1 MEIVPVTPPVGA
13 GLTPSEVI
21 SVESSGIPAGP
32 IDPPEF
38 IPSGVVTPS
47 GGVAVSGSS
56 TWANAGPAPNRHQA
70 IPAISNGLTR
80 DVKLPRMRRSEVERC
95 DPAAPMSICVAT
107 ISPGARL
114 SDIVQPLVG
123 SASARSTVLGSLRR
137 IRVAER
143 PSTSNWP
150 ALQPLQLNMRLFLK
164 ADRGWRVAA

>member
-13 GLTPSEVI
+13 GLTPREVS

-32 IDPPEF
+32 IDPLEF
-38 IPSGVVTPS
+38 TPSGVVTPS

-56 TWANAGPAPNRHQA
+56 TWAKAGPAPNRHQA
-70 IPAISNGLTR
+70 IAAISNGLTR
-80 DVKLPRMRRSEVERC
+80 DFRPPRMRRSEIACC
-95 DPAAPMSICVAT
+95 DLAAPMSICVAT

-123 SASARSTVLGSLRR
+123 SASASARSMVLGSLRR

-143 PSTSNWP
+143 P
-150 ALQPLQLNMRLFLK
+150 
-164 ADRGWRVAA
+164 